1 MPILL
6 ALAAFSV
13 QPAAAP
19 PPPAPPAQPRFG
31 GLFTDWRGASRES
44 LDHERSRTDAAD
56 APRRTAAEARALGD
70 RVGRIVAEGACAEG
84 ERIAREAGDFA
95 LVRAVQD
102 HCRRLPTG
110 ELPAWAEPQ

>member
-13 QPAAAP
+13 QPPAEA
-19 PPPAPPAQPRFG
+19 PPPAPPRFG
-31 GLFTDWRGASRES
+31 GLFTDWRDASRES
-44 LDHERSRTDAAD
+44 LDHERSRTGAAD
-56 APRRTAAEARALGD
+56 APARTAAEARALGD

-110 ELPAWAEPQ
+110 ALPAWAEPQ